1 MITDGTQ
8 AVMAAPGRGERF
20 VHSNPPFFEG
30 IFVCCPASG
39 ALARTVDQAALG
51 QCRRSR
57 PRAARATQW
66 LGARPRRNQVGSVG
80 DVKMSGEIKDL
91 VSLIDTRGLE
101 CLNEQTDHP
110 IRNAV
115 EDVSTHNISLPFKPV
130 FAELFVGSLCG

>member
-57 PRAARATQW
+57 PRAA
-66 LGARPRRNQVGSVG
+66 GPSNSVARRPAAAESSWVREWVTSKCLEKLKIWFR
-80 DVKMSGEIKDL
+80 L
-91 VSLIDTRGLE
+91 LTRG
-101 CLNEQTDHP
+101 
-110 IRNAV
+110 AWSV
-115 EDVSTHNISLPFKPV
+115 
-130 FAELFVGSLCG
+130 